1 MINKSPLWSLLL
13 TVLMFIGATGAPA
26 ADDPAWYVGA
36 GVGRTD
42 VKRASSWASQTDAAL
57 STSGVTSTTLVD
69 SHDTAWKL
77 FGGYQFN
84 EFIAAE
90 AGFYRLGDFNGVTS
104 ISAPAPA
111 SVVGGSWDA
120 KAVSISA
127 VATYPI
133 VNRFGLLFKAG
144 LAASRLEVNV
154 SAPTGFSRSET
165 RVQPLLG
172 LGVKFDVTK
181 NIGLRGE
188 FERFVNV
195 GDGSTTGQSSLN
207 VWSAS
212 ALYRF

>member
-1 MINKSPLWSLLL
+1 LLL
-13 TVLMFIGATGAPA
+13 LAVTLFIGASAAQA

-42 VKRASSWASQTDAAL
+42 VKRASSWSSQTDAAL
-57 STSGVTSTTLVD
+57 LSSGVTSSTLID

-90 AGFYRLGDFNGVTS
+90 AGFYRLGDFNGVTT

-111 SVVGGSWDA
+111 SVVGGSWDV

>member
-1 MINKSPLWSLLL
+1 MTNKSPLWPL
-13 TVLMFIGATGAPA
+13 VLVFAMFTGAPPVQA
-26 ADDPAWYVGA
+26 ADEPAWYVGA

-42 VKRASSWASQTDAAL
+42 VKRANSWAAQTDAAL
-57 STSGVTSTTLVD
+57 LTSGVTSSTLID

-90 AGFYRLGDFNGVTS
+90 AGFYRLGDFDGVTT
-104 ISAPAPA
+104 ISAPAPGSIA
-111 SVVGGSWDA
+111 GGSWDV
-120 KAVSISA
+120 KAVTLSA
-127 VATYPI
+127 VATYPLA
-133 VNRFGLLFKAG
+133 NRFGLLFKAG

-154 SAPTGFSRSET
+154 AAPTGFSRSET

-181 NIGLRGE
+181 AIGLRGE

-195 GDGSTTGQSSLN
+195 GDGSTTGQSAVN